1 MVVCLIAAHR
11 RFALPWAA
19 TMRTAVLTISTSV
32 ASGHNDDV
40 SGLRLAALA
49 RDAGCDVQVHEV
61 LTDDRAVIA
70 ARLRALVADDVAV
83 VLTTGGTGFTP
94 DDHTP
99 EATGDV
105 IQRDAPGIAEALRA
119 EGLRHKP
126 HAMLTRGLAG
136 LAGGTL
142 IVNFPGNPK
151 AIDETFAVLAAV
163 LPHAVAT
170 LRRADGQRTGH

>member
-1 MVVCLIAAHR
+1 
-11 RFALPWAA
+11 
-19 TMRTAVLTISTSV
+19 MRTAVLTISTSL
-32 ASGHNDDV
+32 AAGDGEDV
-40 SGLRLAALA
+40 SGPRLAALA
-49 RDAGCDVQVHEV
+49 QEAGCEIVHREV
-61 LTDDRAVIA
+61 LPDDRATIA
-70 ARLRALVADDVAV
+70 RRLRGLVAEDHAV

-99 EATGDV
+99 EATLDV
-105 IQRDAPGIAEALRA
+105 IEREAPGIAEALRS

-126 HAMLTRGLAG
+126 HAMLTRGVAG

-151 AIDETFAVLAAV
+151 ALDETFGVLATV
-163 LPHAVAT
+163 LPHAVKT